1 MLCFFFMSFKKKS
14 NQVENSEEFK
24 SFHHFFELV
33 LLSCG
38 YVLHG
43 FCFGILFCSRIA
55 TCSLW
60 FSQLLFSTLVY
71 SWLLIL
77 LGKCLKYIAELDPI
91 NIWKAGHPWR
101 EREDWNLQSSSHPFW
116 EGGGA
121 EPWEEYR
128 PHPSKATG
136 QSEVKEAGV
145 CMYSFPGRWTSEP
158 QLSEWGDTTSRR
170 KKK

>member
-1 MLCFFFMSFKKKS
+1 MQLSLPFMLCFFFFMSFKKKS

-116 EGGGA
+116 EGGGGRA
-121 EPWEEYR
+121 MGR
-128 PHPSKATG
+128 IQTPSQQGNRTKWG
-136 QSEVKEAGV
+136 EGSWSLHVL
-145 CMYSFPGRWTSEP
+145 FPR
-158 QLSEWGDTTSRR
+158 QVN
-170 KKK
+170 